1 MLQPRPSAAAS
12 QKRSLHTDEREEAM
26 RTNWP
31 AYVAAEM
38 NRIVADE
45 EAFERLVDLFKQAHG
60 RAPASDC
67 DAYQWAQE
75 MDDVALTALGFEGR
89 DRFRYNYDLCLIV
102 EYGPRAGAGGTD
114 CRPCQALAS
123 PALAGSAG
131 P

>member
-1 MLQPRPSAAAS
+1 LPPSPELGPVANGGFFL
-12 QKRSLHTDEREEAM
+12 RNREGKGYTM

-67 DAYQWAQE
+67 EAYQWAAKME
-75 MDDVALTALGFEGR
+75 DAALTAIGFEGR
-89 DRFRYNYDLCLIV
+89 AGFQYNYDLCLMV
-102 EYGPRAGAGGTD
+102 EYGMRTNY
-114 CRPCQALAS
+114 ALN
-123 PALAGSAG
+123 
-131 P
+131 